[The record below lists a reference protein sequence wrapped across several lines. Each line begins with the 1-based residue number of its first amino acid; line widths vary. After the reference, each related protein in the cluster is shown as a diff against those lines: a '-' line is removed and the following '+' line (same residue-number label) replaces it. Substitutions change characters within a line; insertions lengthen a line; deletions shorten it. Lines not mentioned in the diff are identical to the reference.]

1 MNRYSLRAL
10 TTGAVIAALYALA
23 ALVSSLLGLGFG
35 PVQLRLSEALCLLP
49 LVCPPAVA
57 GLTVGCLLANLLSPF
72 GLPDLIFGSLAT
84 FLAASLTRRCKNER
98 LAGLPPVLCNALVVG
113 AVLAAE
119 EAGFTAAALPLFFYH
134 FCTVGIGEALAVY
147 LLGLPL
153 LHYIKSKKI
162 WEV

>member
-1 MNRYSLRAL
+1 MNRSSPRAL
-10 TTGAVIAALYALA
+10 TTGAVIAALYAVA

-57 GLTVGCLLANLLSPF
+57 GLTAGCFLANLLSPF
-72 GLPDLIFGSLAT
+72 GLPDLVFGTLAT
-84 FLAASLTRRCKNER
+84 FLAASLTRRCRSEW
-98 LAGLPPVLCNALVVG
+98 LAPLAPVLCNALFVG

-119 EAGFTAAALPLFFYH
+119 EAGITAAALPLFFYH
-134 FCTVGIGEALAVY
+134 FLSIGIGEALAVC

-153 LHYIKSKKI
+153 LHYVKKRNF